1 MAGMEVQGVTAKK
14 KGISGSTLKIIA
26 LVTMLIDHF
35 GAIILGRM
43 MDQRGIYEILN
54 TADATAL
61 FEWMGKHG
69 GLFLI
74 YTVLRYIGRVAFPI
88 FIFLMVE
95 GFARTR
101 NKWKYLLRMLLFA
114 VLSEIPF
121 DLALRN
127 QILEF
132 SYQNIFFTLAI
143 GLLAMIICEYIEK
156 QVWSKGTIGS
166 KLLAVM
172 FTAAVILAAMVLAKV
187 IASDYDWRGIAC
199 IMAIFLFRRNKVYQI
214 VAGCIAFLWEFT
226 APLAF
231 VPIAFYNG
239 ERGLKL
245 KYVFYAFYPVHLLV
259 LYVISLL
266 CGLGAYIAV

>member
-1 MAGMEVQGVTAKK
+1 MNGLEVQGVTISK

-54 TADATAL
+54 SADATTVL
-61 FEWMGKHG
+61 KWMGEYG
-69 GLFLI
+69 GLFLV
-74 YTVLRYIGRVAFPI
+74 YTILRFIGRVAFPI

-127 QILEF
+127 QVLEF
-132 SYQNIFFTLAI
+132 TYQNIFFTLAI

-156 QVWSKGTIGS
+156 HVWSKNTIGS
-166 KLLAVM
+166 KLLAVI
-172 FTAAVILAAMVLAKV
+172 FTAAVIVAAMVLAEV
-187 IASDYDWRGIAC
+187 IASDYGWSGIAC
-199 IMAIFLFRRNKVYQI
+199 IMAIFLFRKNKVFQI
-214 VAGCIAFLWEFT
+214 VAGCIAFIWEFT

-231 VPIAFYNG
+231 IPIAFYNG
-239 ERGLKL
+239 KRGLKL
-245 KYVFYAFYPVHLLV
+245 KYFFYAFYPVHLLI
-259 LYVISLL
+259 LYVISVL
-266 CGLGAYIAV
+266 CGLGAYVAV

>member
-1 MAGMEVQGVTAKK
+1 MNGLEVQGVTISK

-54 TADATAL
+54 SADATAVL
-61 FEWMGKHG
+61 KWMGEYG
-69 GLFLI
+69 GLFLV
-74 YTVLRYIGRVAFPI
+74 YTILRFIGRVAFPI

-127 QILEF
+127 QVLEF
-132 SYQNIFFTLAI
+132 TYQNIFFTLAI

-156 QVWSKGTIGS
+156 HVWSKNTIGS
-166 KLLAVM
+166 KLLAVI
-172 FTAAVILAAMVLAKV
+172 FTAAVIVVAMVFAQL
-187 IASDYDWRGIAC
+187 IASDYGWSGIAC
-199 IMAIFLFRRNKVYQI
+199 IMAIFLFRKNKIFQI
-214 VAGCIAFLWEFT
+214 VAGCIAFIWEFT

-231 VPIAFYNG
+231 IPIAFYNG
-239 ERGLKL
+239 NRGLKL
-245 KYVFYAFYPVHLLV
+245 KYIFYAFYPVHLLI
-259 LYVISLL
+259 LYVISVL
-266 CGLGAYIAV
+266 CGLGAYVAV